1 MHAVKKLLKV
11 VLFAALAVLMLRG
24 IQTVFYAADDRSFH
38 SIAGFYQEPEN
49 SLDAVFIGASNT
61 FEFFQPPV
69 AWEDHGIAV
78 YNYTAP
84 AMPTQGLKYVMKEV
98 YQKQPD
104 ALLIVNL
111 NKIKNDEFKYAALHY
126 FVDFIPFSANKI
138 ALIRELAPSV
148 GIESFWDQLEFCF
161 PIIRFH
167 SRWPDLRSDEFYRVP
182 TGKGASSDNAFING
196 IVDYTGLYRTS
207 EQRNRLSSEQEAV
220 VNDMLAFC
228 AENPEAKVLFVFV
241 PQIQSNADIIGQYNA
256 IADQLTEAGL
266 DVLNAF
272 SAIDGIG
279 VDLRGDFFD
288 SNHFNVHGSLKFTE
302 YFAHYLI
309 EKYGFTDKRGD
320 PAYASWAET
329 AENYDAI
336 VATGAL
342 DYERAHAVMDYTLD
356 FPALTGCEAYGSDIT
371 VTWEPVAGADAYL
384 VYQRPK
390 NGVWERIA
398 ETGDTVYTDSGLEI
412 DREYAYTVIP
422 IKNTAEGPVYGSY
435 NKNILSA
442 KTTIPAPL
450 MTEIWEDENGI
461 TVKWEA
467 VSFEKDYYVYRREL
481 DSDQWIKIAESVK
494 TTYYT
499 DRGAKPGI
507 SYAYAAAAYTNDI
520 DGAHDPVGLII
531 ERDK

>member
-1 MHAVKKLLKV
+1 MRAVKKLLKV
-11 VLFAALAVLMLRG
+11 LLFAALAVLMLRG
-24 IQTVFYAADDRSFH
+24 IQTVFYAADDRPFH

-49 SLDAVFIGASNT
+49 SLDAVFIGGSNT
-61 FEFFQPPV
+61 YEFFQPPF

-78 YNYTAP
+78 YTLTSP
-84 AMPTQGLKYVMKEV
+84 GMPVQGLKYLLKEAHK
-98 YQKQPD
+98 KQPD

-111 NKIKNDEFKYAALHY
+111 NEIKYDKFSSAVFHFL
-126 FVDFIPFSANKI
+126 VDFIPFSENKV
-138 ALIRELAPSV
+138 ALIRELAPLV
-148 GIESFWDQLEFCF
+148 GVESFWDQLEFYL

-167 SRWPDLRSDEFYRVP
+167 SRWPELRSDEFYRVP
-182 TGKGASSDNAFING
+182 TGKGASVWQPFLEQISDKSS
-196 IVDYTGLYRTS
+196 YYQTS
-207 EQRNRLSSEQEAV
+207 DQRNTPSSEQKAV
-220 VNDMLAFC
+220 INDMLAFC

-342 DYERAHAVMDYTLD
+342 DYERAHAAMDYTLD

-422 IKNTAEGPVYGSY
+422 IKNTAEGTVYGSY
-435 NKNILSA
+435 NKNNLSA

-481 DSDQWIKIAESVK
+481 DSDQWIKIAEAIK

-499 DRGAKPGI
+499 DRGAKPGV

>member
-1 MHAVKKLLKV
+1 M
-11 VLFAALAVLMLRG
+11 
-24 IQTVFYAADDRSFH
+24 
-38 SIAGFYQEPEN
+38 
-49 SLDAVFIGASNT
+49 
-61 FEFFQPPV
+61 
-69 AWEDHGIAV
+69 
-78 YNYTAP
+78 
-84 AMPTQGLKYVMKEV
+84 
-98 YQKQPD
+98 
-104 ALLIVNL
+104 
-111 NKIKNDEFKYAALHY
+111 
-126 FVDFIPFSANKI
+126 
-138 ALIRELAPSV
+138 
-148 GIESFWDQLEFCF
+148 
-161 PIIRFH
+161 
-167 SRWPDLRSDEFYRVP
+167 
-182 TGKGASSDNAFING
+182 
-196 IVDYTGLYRTS
+196 
-207 EQRNRLSSEQEAV
+207 
-220 VNDMLAFC
+220 
-228 AENPEAKVLFVFV
+228 LFVFV

-320 PAYASWAET
+320 PAYASWDET

-342 DYERAHAVMDYTLD
+342 DYERAHAAMDYTLD
-356 FPALTGCEAYGSDIT
+356 FPELTGCEAYGRDIT

-384 VYQRPK
+384 VYRRPK
-390 NGVWERIA
+390 NGVWGRIA
-398 ETGDTVYTDSGLEI
+398 ETVDTVYTDSGLEI

-422 IKNTAEGPVYGSY
+422 IKNTAEGTVYGSY

-499 DRGAKPGI
+499 DRGAKPGV

>member
-241 PQIQSNADIIGQYNA
+241 PQIQSNAAVIGQYNA

-279 VDLRGDFFD
+279 VDLRGDFYD
-288 SNHFNVHGSLKFTE
+288 DNHMNVHGSLKFTE
-302 YFAHYLI
+302 YFANYLI

-320 PAYASWAET
+320 PAYASWDET

-371 VTWEPVAGADAYL
+371 VTWDAVAGADAYL
-384 VYQRPK
+384 VYRRPK
-390 NGVWERIA
+390 NGVWGRIA
-398 ETGDTVYTDSGLEI
+398 ETVDTVYTDSGLEI

-422 IKNTAEGPVYGSY
+422 IKNTAEGTVYGSY

-442 KTTIPAPL
+442 KTTIPAPV

-461 TVKWEA
+461 TLKWEA